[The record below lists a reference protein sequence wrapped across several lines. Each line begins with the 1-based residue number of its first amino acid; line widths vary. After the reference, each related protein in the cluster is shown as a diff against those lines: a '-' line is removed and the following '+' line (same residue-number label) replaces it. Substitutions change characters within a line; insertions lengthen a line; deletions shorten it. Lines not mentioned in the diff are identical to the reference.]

1 MDTASLKE
9 FLALAETQNF
19 WEASELLF
27 MNESTLSKHIKKL
40 ESKRMDSIFDLVAQ
54 HMAISLLTNRHFYA
68 SGQHLKLVPLAPALY
83 SQTYLCYLKNT
94 TLNATATAMLE
105 YMKGVYKI
113 RLTDDA
119 FLFTSLRQI
128 HPMHHLLRPHSRNL
142 CHICHNHNHRPYR
155 HRHSHHRSRRNNCS
169 FSNCRSF

>member
-27 MNESTLSKHIKKL
+27 MNESTLSKHI
-40 ESKRMDSIFDLVAQ
+40 KRMDSIFDLVAQ

-105 YMKGVYKI
+105 YMKGYIKSV
-113 RLTDDA
+113 
-119 FLFTSLRQI
+119 
-128 HPMHHLLRPHSRNL
+128 
-142 CHICHNHNHRPYR
+142 
-155 HRHSHHRSRRNNCS
+155 
-169 FSNCRSF
+169 